1 MFLQFTYYIE
11 KCIVEAENFEERT
24 AILMRIIEV
33 ATVLRELNNFN
44 GVFEVMSALE
54 SASVHRLE
62 HTIGRIKSNK
72 KLKATY
78 DEGLDLM
85 ADHYKKYEFYR
96 AFLKILLTIFT
107 F

>member
-1 MFLQFTYYIE
+1 
-11 KCIVEAENFEERT
+11 
-24 AILMRIIEV
+24 MRIIEI

-62 HTIGRIKSNK
+62 HTLGRIKSNK

-85 ADHYKKYEFYR
+85 ADHYKKYGFYN
-96 AFLKILLTIFT
+96 FWLECNKILIFNLLDIKKNL
-107 F
+107 